1 MTTAD
6 STWATYPNYTTS
18 TNNDVYP
25 IKLGLLWSKSG
36 GAPLCAHCDYN
47 VRGYCSV
54 GRQMTPTFECYEF
67 KAWEEAT

>member
-6 STWATYPNYTTS
+6 STGTTYPNYAAS
-18 TNNDVYP
+18 TDSSVNP
-25 IKLGLLWSKSG
+25 RQLGLLWVKSG

-67 KAWEEAT
+67 KASE